1 VIRFSTG
8 GRLDF
13 YSLENAI
20 VGRGKRYQRMVIDE
34 AAFAKNGDNRSDDSM
49 MAIWEKALKPS
60 VFGDPEMTT
69 ALLDRLTQHCDLV
82 ETGNESWRFSS
93 AYKVSCSRTGAIGS
107 GLRWRRFPS
116 PARGQR
122 SERLAGHRKDRLVP
136 C

>member
-1 VIRFSTG
+1 V
-8 GRLDF
+8 
-13 YSLENAI
+13 
-20 VGRGKRYQRMVIDE
+20 
-34 AAFAKNGDNRSDDSM
+34 
-49 MAIWEKALKPS
+49 S